1 VTAAPAASGTFPIR
15 VAVPDVW
22 DHVTLDV
29 NGATTVGEVKRRAL
43 EQALGRSV
51 AEDLFLVKHR
61 GGEVLDETITLER
74 LGARANSALI
84 VLPTRRRPVR

>member
-1 VTAAPAASGTFPIR
+1 MTVAAPGATFPIR

-29 NGATTVGEVKRRAL
+29 SGSTTVAEVKRRAL
-43 EQALGRSV
+43 EQALGRV
-51 AEDLFLVKHR
+51 VTEDGFLVKYQ
-61 GGEVLDETITLER
+61 GGQVLDEGITLQQ
-74 LGARANSALI
+74 LGARANTSLI